1 MKRLAPIAGLALLTF
16 IAVVALFAQVP
27 KGWKLRIDRSTS
39 AEDPDAAG
47 AIKFTAAGAGLHVVT
62 PQAAVFWNP
71 ANAATGNYTLKGT
84 FTLTK
89 STGYLEYY
97 GLIFGGSNLDGAAQ
111 EYLYFVITDDGTW
124 LVKRRMG
131 GTAQEVSDKTSSPA
145 IKKPD
150 AKGSCTNSLEVRVM
164 ADKIDFVINGTV
176 VKTLPK
182 SGAAAKTDGIYG
194 LRVNH
199 HLDVQV
205 DGFGVSK
212 NPA

>member
-1 MKRLAPIAGLALLTF
+1 MKRHAALAVLAL
-16 IAVVALFAQVP
+16 IAALPLFAQVP
-27 KGWKLRIDRSTS
+27 QGWKLRIDRSTS

-47 AIKFTAAGAGLHVVT
+47 AIKFMPTGSGFHVVT

-71 ANAATGNYTLKGT
+71 ANTANGSYTLKGT

-97 GLIFGGSNLDGAAQ
+97 GLIFGGGNLEGAGQ

-131 GTAQEVSDKTSSPA
+131 GSAQEVSDKTASPA

-150 AKGSCTNSLEVRVM
+150 AKGSCTNTLEVRVM
-164 ADKIDFVINGTV
+164 ADKIDFVINGMV
-176 VKTLPK
+176 VKSLPK
-182 SGAAAKTDGIYG
+182 TGAAAKTDGIYG
-194 LRVNH
+194 LRINH

-205 DGFGVSK
+205 DAFGVSK
-212 NPA
+212 NSA

>member
-1 MKRLAPIAGLALLTF
+1 MKRHAA
-16 IAVVALFAQVP
+16 IAVLAFLAVVPLLAQAP

-47 AIKFTAAGAGLHVVT
+47 TIKFAATGSGFHVTT

-71 ANAATGNYTLKGT
+71 ANTATGNYTLKGT
-84 FTLTK
+84 FKLMK
-89 STGYLEYY
+89 STGFLEYY
-97 GLIFGGSNLDGAAQ
+97 GLVFGGSNLDGAGQ

-124 LVKRRMG
+124 LVKRRAG
-131 GTAQEVSDKTSSPA
+131 ASAQEVSDKTA
-145 IKKPD
+145 NAAVKKPD
-150 AKGSCTNSLEVRVM
+150 ASGSCTNMLEVRVT

-182 SGAAAKTDGIYG
+182 SGAATKTDGIYG
-194 LRVNH
+194 LRINH
-199 HLDVQV
+199 HLDLEV
-205 DGFGVSK
+205 DGLGVSK

>member
-1 MKRLAPIAGLALLTF
+1 MKRFAAVTVLAL
-16 IAVVALFAQVP
+16 IAIVPLFAQVP
-27 KGWKLRIDRSTS
+27 KDWKLRIDRSTS

-47 AIKFTAAGAGLHVVT
+47 AIKFMPVGSGFHVIT

-71 ANAATGNYTLKGT
+71 ANTATGNYTLKGT

-97 GLIFGGSNLDGAAQ
+97 GLIFGGSNLEGAGQ

-131 GTAQEVSDKTSSPA
+131 GSAQEVSDKTSSPA
-145 IKKPD
+145 VKKPD
-150 AKGSCTNSLEVRVM
+150 AKGTCTNALEVRVM
-164 ADKIDFVINGTV
+164 ADKIEFVINGMV

-182 SGAAAKTDGIYG
+182 TGAAAKTDGIYG

-205 DGFGVSK
+205 DGLGVSK